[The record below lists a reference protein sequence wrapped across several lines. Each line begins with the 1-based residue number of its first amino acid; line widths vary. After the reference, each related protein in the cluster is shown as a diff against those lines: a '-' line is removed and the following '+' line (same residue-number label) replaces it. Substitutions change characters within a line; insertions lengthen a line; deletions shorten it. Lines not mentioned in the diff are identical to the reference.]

1 MRPVVAAIVFVV
13 VVLATATW
21 AALGLKISPGS
32 SADIV
37 FLVGALLLYGGTGF
51 AIGQWRA
58 LALVLVTVLVAVP
71 FGDPDDDGVPVWAY
85 IAMDTVVLWGPAM
98 LAGIAARK
106 LFRVVARRR
115 VACN

>member
-1 MRPVVAAIVFVV
+1 MRPVVAAIGFVV
-13 VVLATATW
+13 VVLAMATW
-21 AALGLKISPGS
+21 GALGLEVSPGS

-37 FLVGALLLYGGTGF
+37 FLVGALLLYAGTGF

-71 FGDPDDDGVPVWAY
+71 FGDPDDDGVPVWGY
-85 IAMDTVVLWGPAM
+85 IAIDTVVLWGPAM
-98 LAGIAARK
+98 LAGIVVRK
-106 LFRVVARRR
+106 ALRVVGRRR

>member
-1 MRPVVAAIVFVV
+1 MRPVIAAVVFVI

-21 AALGLKISPGS
+21 AAFGLAISLDS

-37 FLVGALLLYGGTGF
+37 LLVEALLLYAGTGF

-71 FGDPDDDGVPVWAY
+71 FGDRDDDGVPVWAY
-85 IAMDTVVLWGPAM
+85 IAIDTTVLRGPAM
-98 LAGIAARK
+98 LIAVRK
-106 LFRVVARRR
+106 LLRVVGRRR
-115 VACN
+115 VPCA

>member
-1 MRPVVAAIVFVV
+1 MRPVVAAVVFVV
-13 VVLATATW
+13 VVLATASW
-21 AALGLKISPGS
+21 AALGLEISPGS

-37 FLVGALLLYGGTGF
+37 FLVGALLLYAGTGF

-71 FGDPDDDGVPVWAY
+71 FGDPDDDGVSVWVY
-85 IAMDTVVLWGPAM
+85 IAMDTLVLWGPAM
-98 LAGIAARK
+98 LAGIAVRK
-106 LFRVVARRR
+106 VLRVFSRRR

>member
-21 AALGLKISPGS
+21 AALGLEIAPGS

-37 FLVGALLLYGGTGF
+37 FLVGALLLYAATGF

-58 LALVLVTVLVAVP
+58 LGLVVVTVLVAIP

-98 LAGIAARK
+98 LAGIAVRK
-106 LFRVVARRR
+106 LRVVSRRR